1 MKFNNYI
8 SKAFHQITLSKFTQ
22 QAHKQGITT
31 YLVNKL
37 KLYRD
42 DNSTS
47 VTGDYMKK
55 NNAYVHFS

>member
-8 SKAFHQITLSKFTQ
+8 SKSFHQTTLIKFTQ
-22 QAHKQGITT
+22 QAHRQRITM

-47 VTGDYMKK
+47 VTGDYVRK